1 MSRAH
6 PESIRFLL
14 DVTDYLGKGVTSSV
28 EDPLQ
33 AFHHI
38 LSRYERYKSSVR
50 RAEGI
55 PDTQPDIVNDLSI
68 KDPATFGRTVALQAL
83 TIKKAGESLV
93 AKLESSQDS
102 VNLIRSFRFLVNR
115 AFNRILEG
123 TCEQKPQRSQPRKV
137 RRRD

>member
-1 MSRAH
+1 
-6 PESIRFLL
+6 
-14 DVTDYLGKGVTSSV
+14 
-28 EDPLQ
+28 
-33 AFHHI
+33 
-38 LSRYERYKSSVR
+38 VR